1 MALLRPFCIP
11 GLITSIRAE
20 PARRQSWIINTH
32 LPTLHCSVEASWP
45 AKQRMSTVKNQ
56 QVIWRKILDTYQKAQ
71 ESGSAS
77 KFKTNTQ
84 ILTDQHLHIKFVLRV
99 SDSLRDKPKP
109 PKSSQEQKAWK
120 DPFAPYDEALWVDH
134 LSPTHTLLLNKFN
147 VVAYHVLVV
156 TKDFKHQTDGLDL
169 QDLEA
174 TWQVVQ
180 AIPQGALAYFNCGP
194 ESGAS
199 QPHKHI
205 QVVPLPLA
213 DDPAVIPSPLSQM
226 MDRAWRDSQLC
237 EGAVASVHDLPYQN
251 YFSKLSSRT
260 QPNQLISMYKS
271 LLQKCSPGGQPPESY
286 NLLLTRDHM
295 VVVPRRKENIGS
307 VAINA
312 LGFAGTILVNSK
324 AGLEYIQEQG
334 PVKILEAAGCPW
346 QKSA

>member
-1 MALLRPFCIP
+1 MQAAS
-11 GLITSIRAE
+11 ITDWQMS
-20 PARRQSWIINTH
+20 S
-32 LPTLHCSVEASWP
+32 
-45 AKQRMSTVKNQ
+45 AKE
-56 QVIWRKILDTYQKAQ
+56 QVIWGKILDTYQKAQ
-71 ESGSAS
+71 ESGAAV
-77 KFKTNTQ
+77 KFKTNSQ
-84 ILTDQHLHIKFVLRV
+84 ILTDERLSIKFVLRV

-109 PKSSQEQKAWK
+109 PKSSEEQKAWK

-156 TKDFKHQTDGLDL
+156 TKQFEHQTDPLNL

-174 TWQVVQ
+174 TWQTVQ

-213 DDPAVIPSPLSQM
+213 DDPAIIPSPLAQM
-226 MDRAWRDSQLC
+226 MDKVWQDSNLQ
-237 EGAVASVHDLPYQN
+237 EGDSGSVHQLPYQN
-251 YFSKLSSRT
+251 YFSKLSHRT
-260 QPNQLISMYKS
+260 TPDQLVSMYNT
-271 LLQKCSPGGQPPESY
+271 LLQQCSSGGEAPISY
-286 NLLLTRDHM
+286 NMILSKDHM
-295 VVVPRRKENIGS
+295 VLVPRRQETIGS

-324 AGLEYIQEQG
+324 AGLQFIHDKG
-334 PVKILEAAGCPW
+334 PISILEATGVPW
-346 QKSA
+346 HKPTP